1 MPLTAGME
9 EECQMS
15 DVSTP
20 QLAALK
26 DLLGLICYGQ
36 LAAFGRLATQSADAP
51 DLARRALMSQL
62 AAAELAPY
70 RRLAERLAELGIAPE
85 DAMAPFVAPLDA
97 YHDSTRPADW
107 LEALVKA
114 YIGDGIADDFYREI
128 ANLLDDPD
136 RSLILEVLHERAL
149 AEFAVEHV
157 REAIAAEDG
166 RGDQLALWARRLVGE
181 AVTQTQRVAA
191 MNPAL
196 AGLIASAE
204 SDPNGRGELIKRLV
218 AAHAARMRSL
228 GLSN

>member
-1 MPLTAGME
+1 MN
-9 EECQMS
+9 

-20 QLAALK
+20 QFAALK

-36 LAAFGRLATQSADAP
+36 LAAFGRLAAQSADAP

-70 RRLAERLAELGIAPE
+70 RRLAKRLVELEITPE

-136 RSLILEVLHERAL
+136 RSLVLEVLHERAL

-157 REAIAAEDG
+157 RDAIAAEDG

-181 AVTQTQRVAA
+181 AVTQTQRVAEK
-191 MNPAL
+191 NPAL
-196 AGLIASAE
+196 AGLIASA
-204 SDPNGRGELIKRLV
+204 DNAPNGLGELIKRLV
-218 AAHAARMRSL
+218 TSHTARMRAL

>member
-1 MPLTAGME
+1 
-9 EECQMS
+9 
-15 DVSTP
+15 
-20 QLAALK
+20 
-26 DLLGLICYGQ
+26 
-36 LAAFGRLATQSADAP
+36 
-51 DLARRALMSQL
+51 
-62 AAAELAPY
+62 
-70 RRLAERLAELGIAPE
+70 
-85 DAMAPFVAPLDA
+85 MAPFVAPLDA

-204 SDPNGRGELIKRLV
+204 SDPNGLGELIKRLV
-218 AAHAARMRSL
+218 AAHAARMRAL